1 MLSHNIEKKHDCQ
14 KCGLKVA
21 TKVLLRKHMKIHSEV
36 IFNCM
41 KCKENFKNRTSY
53 NKHLLVCKKTGEE
66 IKIKDKCGNCKEA
79 IVVLEELMKQF
90 NRRLQQIK
98 NHKC

>member
-1 MLSHNIEKKHDCQ
+1 
-14 KCGLKVA
+14 
-21 TKVLLRKHMKIHSEV
+21 
-36 IFNCM
+36 M
-41 KCKENFKNRTSY
+41 KCKETIKNRTSY

-66 IKIKDKCGNCKEA
+66 IKIKDKCGNCTEA
-79 IVVLEELMKQF
+79 IVLEELMKQF

>member
-1 MLSHNIEKKHDCQ
+1 MSIPITQIHYAFFFCVYKFYFLENI
-14 KCGLKVA
+14 
-21 TKVLLRKHMKIHSEV
+21 
-36 IFNCM
+36 
-41 KCKENFKNRTSY
+41 
-53 NKHLLVCKKTGEE
+53 HLLVCKKTGEE
-66 IKIKDKCGNCKEA
+66 IKIKDKCGNCTEA

>member
-1 MLSHNIEKKHDCQ
+1 
-14 KCGLKVA
+14 
-21 TKVLLRKHMKIHSEV
+21 MKIHSEV

-66 IKIKDKCGNCKEA
+66 IKIKYKCCNCTEA
-79 IVVLEELMKQF
+79 IVLEELMKQF